1 MYMNCMAQLNISV
14 PEGLKKWAD
23 QRVAEGRYSSTS
35 DLVRDLM
42 RRRQE
47 EEERLSA
54 LQAAIDK
61 GRASPPDPRSVAE
74 IFADVR
80 REYHERNG

>member
-1 MYMNCMAQLNISV
+1 MAQLNISV
-14 PEGLKKWAD
+14 PEGLKKWAEE
-23 QRVAEGRYSSTS
+23 RVAEGRYSSTS

-47 EEERLSA
+47 EEERLAA

-61 GRASPPDPRSVAE
+61 GRASPELPGRHSE
-74 IFADVR
+74 IIAGVIA
-80 REYHERNG
+80 EYHAEHD

>member
-1 MYMNCMAQLNISV
+1 MAQMNISV

-47 EEERLSA
+47 EEAELAS

-61 GRASPPDPRSVAE
+61 GRASGIDPRPATEVLRDIMAKNR
-74 IFADVR
+74 AR
-80 REYHERNG
+80 LG

>member
-1 MYMNCMAQLNISV
+1 MAQLNISV

-47 EEERLSA
+47 EEADLAA

-61 GRASPPDPRSVAE
+61 GRASGIDPRPVAE
-74 IFADVR
+74 IFESIKSDYRAK
-80 REYHERNG
+80 HG

>member
-1 MYMNCMAQLNISV
+1 MAQLNISV
-14 PEGLKKWAD
+14 PEGLKKWAE

-35 DLVRDLM
+35 DLIRDLM

-47 EEERLSA
+47 EEAQLAA

-61 GRASPPDPRSVAE
+61 GRESPPLKGSPTE
-74 IFADVR
+74 IIEGVIE
-80 REYHERNG
+80 EYHAKHG